1 MDIRS
6 LLNVFKTQFA
16 SFTVFAAID
25 LLIVAYFIYFVI
37 KLFRDTRAIT
47 LLKGIAVLVVLL
59 EVSGVM
65 GLETTNYVLKNTMQ
79 LGVIAVLVVFQP
91 ELRRALEQF
100 GRKEFFI
107 GEKNSDSQHNIVAI
121 ADACN
126 EMSKR
131 HIGALI
137 VLERN
142 TKLGETVETGHEI
155 NAALSSAMLR
165 TLFFP
170 NSPMHD
176 GAVIVRGDVI
186 RAAGCFLPL
195 SKTNEISKELG
206 TRHRAAIGI
215 SEVSDSIVV
224 IVSEETGTISVAE
237 NGNIR
242 RGYSKDELVIE
253 LTSKF
258 TEKKNLGTFF
268 FGNKG
273 KEKKNEK

>member
-1 MDIRS
+1 MDIKA
-6 LLNVFKTQFA
+6 LLNTFRTQFA
-16 SFTVFAAID
+16 GFTVFTAVDI
-25 LLIVAYFIYFVI
+25 LIVAYFIYLVI
-37 KLFRDTRAIT
+37 KLCRDTRAVT
-47 LLKGIAVLVVLL
+47 LLKGIIVLVVLL
-59 EVSGVM
+59 QVSGVM

-79 LGVIAVLVVFQP
+79 LGVIAVIIVFQP

-107 GEKNSDSQHNIVAI
+107 GEKNSDAQHNIAEI

-137 VLERN
+137 VLERT

-195 SKTNEISKELG
+195 SKTSEISKELG

-215 SEVSDSIVV
+215 SEVSDSVV
-224 IVSEETGTISVAE
+224 VVVSEETGTISVAE
-237 NGNIR
+237 NGKIR
-242 RGYSKDELVIE
+242 RGYSKDELIIE
-253 LTSKF
+253 LSSKF
-258 TEKKNLGTFF
+258 AEKKNIGNFF
-268 FGNKG
+268 FGNRG
-273 KEKKNEK
+273 KEKKK